1 MLSLIKSDLFHR
13 FAGGFALGAVA
24 MIALQSPENA
34 SQLVMAIKG
43 AAGLLA

>member
-1 MLSLIKSDLFHR
+1 MVSLIKSDLFRR

-24 MIALQSPENA
+24 MIAFQSPENA
-34 SQLVMAIKG
+34 SALVMALKG